1 MIDPRQNELFDMFKS
16 FLSPLAY
23 KTLTS
28 GWQAVF
34 RHVILEL
41 LPADEIATHF
51 SPNQGRPTKELYSMA
66 GLLLIKEFMNW
77 TEEEAANAYM
87 FNADIQYALNLDRDK
102 ISMSVRTLQRYEQ
115 IFREDELAGQI
126 MTDVTSKLISE
137 LDLDIS
143 KQRLDSTHI
152 MSDMATFART
162 RLLGITIKRFLVQLK
177 RHGVEHYD
185 NLPEELRA
193 RYEVSQGA
201 LFGSVPKE
209 KRSLLRQEIAEQMYF
224 LITHFSGIT
233 DIESRTTYKNLVT
246 VFNQQCDLI
255 EPKKTVENPLGDKES
270 DAQTHNSESTPILP
284 SGNGDNKEDPDGEIQ
299 NADDSSNTKSSSD
312 PSSDLSKTKEKE
324 VCIVPKKKTGGR
336 VIQNPS
342 DPDATYDGRK
352 GPGYQ
357 TQFAETC
364 SDDNEVQII
373 TYCCPETACESD
385 CNSVA
390 PAMDKLERD
399 QLLPDVMLGD
409 TLYGSDANVVNCE
422 KRGVKLI
429 SPVSGKP
436 PKEPPEEPTP
446 KQKRLAA
453 RREEEQTDEFRAAYA
468 VRAGL
473 EGTNSGIKRKTGLG
487 RLRVRGRKSV
497 FNAIFLKT
505 AGWNIL
511 RASSSKKMK
520 AKIAIIVEE
529 STGNKDSSM
538 NLCIIRLLE
547 PFQRAV
553 ATRFPAVVP
562 LRTIILRKL
571 PAA

>member
-1 MIDPRQNELFDMFKS
+1 
-16 FLSPLAY
+16 
-23 KTLTS
+23 
-28 GWQAVF
+28 
-34 RHVILEL
+34 
-41 LPADEIATHF
+41 
-51 SPNQGRPTKELYSMA
+51 
-66 GLLLIKEFMNW
+66 
-77 TEEEAANAYM
+77 
-87 FNADIQYALNLDRDK
+87 
-102 ISMSVRTLQRYEQ
+102 
-115 IFREDELAGQI
+115 
-126 MTDVTSKLISE
+126 
-137 LDLDIS
+137 
-143 KQRLDSTHI
+143 
-152 MSDMATFART
+152 
-162 RLLGITIKRFLVQLK
+162 LK
-177 RHGVEHYD
+177 RHGAEHYD

-201 LFGSVPKE
+201 LFGSVPSE
-209 KRSLLRQEIAEQMYF
+209 KRSLLRQEVAEQMYF
-224 LITHFSGIT
+224 LITRFSGVT
-233 DIESRTTYKNLVT
+233 GIESRTTYKNLVT

-255 EPKKTVENPLGDKES
+255 EPKKAVENPLGDKEG
-270 DAQTHNSESTPILP
+270 DDQAHNSESTPILP
-284 SGNGDNKEDPDGEIQ
+284 LETGDNKEDPDGKIQ
-299 NADDSSNTKSSSD
+299 NADDPSNTKSSSD
-312 PSSDLSKTKEKE
+312 SSSDLSKTKEKE
-324 VCIVPKKKTGGR
+324 VCVVPKKKTGGR

-364 SDDNEVQII
+364 SDNNEVQII

-390 PAMDKLERD
+390 PAMDKLEGD
-399 QLLPDVMLGD
+399 QLLPDEMLGD

-422 KRGVKLI
+422 KHGVKLI

-436 PKEPPEEPTP
+436 PKEPPEEPTS

-453 RREEEQTDEFRAAYA
+453 RRKEEQTDEFRAAYA

-487 RLRVRGRKSV
+487 RLRGRGRKSV

-520 AKIAIIVEE
+520 VKIARIVEE

-538 NLCIIRLLE
+538 SSSIIRLLAR
-547 PFQRAV
+547 FQRAV
-553 ATRFPAVVP
+553 AMPIRAVVR
-562 LRTIILRKL
+562 LKTTILRKQL
-571 PAA
+571 AA